1 MSSSVA
7 HRRTGVPSRT
17 LVRVGGLLRYCQ
29 AGQCGAVTSSRTI
42 SAPASAAY
50 GRRGHE
56 LASHRPKR
64 ERPRAAGGRSQR
76 HAQTRSACKIVVV
89 PEDSIG
95 RIRQGP
101 LVLAGGGRGVTSTTT
116 CLNSGA
122 GRLDQANCLTPLA
135 VVSSSGVLG
144 TRSIDWWWRL
154 RRRFLSDSLACP
166 AAGSFSAHRKSSP
179 GGPLPWTMPGLQ

>member
-1 MSSSVA
+1 M
-7 HRRTGVPSRT
+7 PSRT

-64 ERPRAAGGRSQR
+64 ERRRAAGGRSQR

-101 LVLAGGGRGVTSTTT
+101 LVLAGGGRGVPSTTA

-122 GRLDQANCLTPLA
+122 GRLDQAAGGCF
-135 VVSSSGVLG
+135 VVRVLG
-144 TRSIDWWWRL
+144 TWSIDRWWRL

-166 AAGSFSAHRKSSP
+166 AAGSFSAHRKTSP